1 MRNWMIAGAAL
12 LMLGACEQSTSFT
25 GDTERAEGDDSVM
38 VTGSRAARDEFV
50 ANAPAAGG
58 VADPEAPG
66 RREETPEIEAE
77 SFLAYRY
84 NYGLEAPAEAVRPL
98 VQSHQ
103 AACEL
108 AGPSVCQ
115 IVTSTINEASA
126 DRVSARLMIRA
137 QPEWLADFRAG
148 LEADAENAG
157 GSVKSSSQA
166 VEDLTRPILD
176 TQARL
181 DAQITLR
188 ERLMGLLDRS
198 QASVEELIRVE
209 RELARVNG
217 DIESATAQLRA
228 MRARV
233 SMSTADLSYQSE
245 IRSISR
251 TTVNP
256 VAEAFRDFAG
266 IVLGGLAIVIR
277 LVAAL
282 IPWLIVIIPA
292 IWLITLW
299 RRRVNRRKAAQ
310 KAKA

>member
-1 MRNWMIAGAAL
+1 MRHGMIAVAAL
-12 LMLGACEQSTSFT
+12 LALGACENG
-25 GDTERAEGDDSVM
+25 GDYSGIDMAAEEDAIV
-38 VTGSRAARDEFV
+38 VTGSRVAREGYM
-50 ANAPAAGG
+50 AEAPSIGG
-58 VADPEAPG
+58 VADEGERDEADAPQD
-66 RREETPEIEAE
+66 PQAD

-84 NYGLEAPAEAVRPL
+84 NYGLEAPADAVRPL

-103 AACEL
+103 TACES
-108 AGPSVCQ
+108 AGPRVCQ

-137 QPEWLADFRAG
+137 QPDWLAQFRAG

-157 GSVKSSSQA
+157 GSITSSSQA

-181 DAQITLR
+181 DAQVTLR
-188 ERLMGLLDRS
+188 ERLLGLLER
-198 QASVEELIRVE
+198 QGASVEELIRVE

-233 SMSTADLSYQSE
+233 SMSTADLDYRSE
-245 IRSISR
+245 VRAISH

-266 IVLGGLAIVIR
+266 IVLGGLAVVIR
-277 LVAAL
+277 LIAAL
-282 IPWLIVIIPA
+282 IPWLILIIPA
-292 IWLITLW
+292 VVLVTLW
-299 RRRVNRRKAAQ
+299 RQRVNRRKAAE
-310 KAKA
+310 KSEA